1 MTVSGFQRSVV
12 LRIFSHTQVHVVAIV
27 INRKNESIPRGLAK
41 LKIQDSQANIELNI
55 FDKIVVTKFN

>member
-1 MTVSGFQRSVV
+1 M
-12 LRIFSHTQVHVVAIV
+12 HVVAIV

-55 FDKIVVTKFN
+55 VDGIVVTKIH